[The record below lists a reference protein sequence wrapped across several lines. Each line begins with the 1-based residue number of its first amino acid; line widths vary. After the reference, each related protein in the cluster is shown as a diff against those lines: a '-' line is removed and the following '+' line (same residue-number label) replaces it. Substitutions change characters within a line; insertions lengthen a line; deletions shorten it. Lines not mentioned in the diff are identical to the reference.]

1 MMGSKINLN
10 ADVMQITTK
19 SLHIGRLGGFLLF
32 LLLGF
37 TFFSCGKPGVLN
49 QYQRIPDGQWKKEN
63 PVNLEANLTE
73 KNGIY
78 NIYLQVRNT
87 TDYNYANLYLF
98 INTTLPDLTKT
109 RDTVECYLASPDGK
123 WIGSGFGKIKE
134 SRWLMK
140 KGMMI
145 KNPGLYKFSIEQA
158 MRVEVLEGISDI
170 GLKIEKQ

>member
-1 MMGSKINLN
+1 MMANKMSLSRKSINEPGIKGLNGSF
-10 ADVMQITTK
+10 
-19 SLHIGRLGGFLLF
+19 FLF
-32 LLLGF
+32 ILL
-37 TFFSCGKPGVLN
+37 TIIISSCGNPGVLDK
-49 QYQRIPDGQWKKEN
+49 YQRIPGAGWKKEE
-63 PVNLEANLTE
+63 PVVIEGNLPD
-73 KNGIY
+73 KNALY

-87 TDYNYANLYLF
+87 TDYNYSNLYLF
-98 INTTLPDLTKT
+98 ISTTLPDNTET

-145 KNPGLYKFSIEQA
+145 SKPGLYKFSIEQA
-158 MRVEVLEGISDI
+158 MRVDILEGISDI